1 MSRIILIRV
10 YQSDGCLNTD
20 RFLCVYTCSI
30 ANQYVLVNE
39 DLLFFFYSDVNKVIV
54 FTLTGSSPAHGLDL
68 FKIDADTGL
77 ILTKAFLEDTDKG
90 CYSLDL
96 EARNPGTNLVDTGVA
111 KICVTDQNESP
122 DFDQS
127 FYNFSINENEPA
139 GK

>member
-1 MSRIILIRV
+1 MAVLI
-10 YQSDGCLNTD
+10 QTGFS
-20 RFLCVYTCSI
+20 VYTLV
-30 ANQYVLVNE
+30 VLLTNTYWIMKIY
-39 DLLFFFYSDVNKVIV
+39 FFFYSDVNKVIV